1 MVGAKD
7 RGEAATPFLERRDV
21 KILQRVATRG
31 VVAYQVAYAFL
42 PGSNST
48 IALFLSQVAYWASRA
63 EGSVWL
69 THEGMRQQT
78 GLTKEQQDLAAKK
91 LMAMGVLEKTLKGLP
106 AKIHYAIDFDRLEE
120 LLMGCEVEDHPQ
132 PRLRETLNQGSGKA
146 ANQMSGNTPTGLRE
160 SRNHTNEKIQDK
172 TQDEIQHPP
181 TPPQAGGTTGRKL
194 SAVQQEKADLA
205 KMVEAI
211 YKAYPRKVAPA
222 AAMKA
227 IEKACKL
234 IEPKEL
240 LQAVQDYEAA
250 TSQWPAADR
259 DFIPMPSTWFN
270 QQRWLEDRREWT
282 RKIPG
287 ANAPKEEAAVPK
299 WKKDR
304 IALAEEGVRAAERA
318 LRSLAAQG
326 LTRQTCGYRFS
337 EADDNLQ
344 RARQRLAAEMG
355 VLGVGGEAETA
366 ATGLPA

>member
-1 MVGAKD
+1 M
-7 RGEAATPFLERRDV
+7 

-91 LMAMGVLEKTLKGLP
+91 LVTMGVLEKTLKGLP
-106 AKIHYAIDFDRLEE
+106 AKIHYTIDFDRLEE
-120 LLMGCEVEDHPQ
+120 LLMECEEGDHPQ
-132 PRLRETLNQGSGKA
+132 PRLRETLNQGSGKP
-146 ANQMSGNTPTGLRE
+146 ANQMSGNAPTGLRE

-181 TPPQAGGTTGRKL
+181 TPPQAGGARTRAPT
-194 SAVQQEKADLA
+194 AVQKEKLELEQIVKD
-205 KMVEAI
+205 I
-211 YKAYPRKVAPA
+211 YQAYPRKVGPA

-240 LQAVQDYEAA
+240 LQAVRDYEAA
-250 TSQWPAADR
+250 TSQWPEADR
-259 DFIPMPSTWFN
+259 DYIPMPTTWFN
-270 QQRWLEDRREWT
+270 QQRWLEDRKEWT
-282 RKIPG
+282 RRIPRKQSAG
-287 ANAPKEEAAVPK
+287 AGQGAEVPK
-299 WKKDR
+299 WKQDR
-304 IALAEEGVRAAERA
+304 IAMAEADVRAAERE
-318 LRSLAAQG
+318 LRSLTAQG
-326 LTRQTCGYRFS
+326 LTRQTCGYRFI
-337 EADDNLQ
+337 EADDKLH
-344 RARQRLAAEMG
+344 RARQKLAAEQG
-355 VLGVGGEAETA
+355 VLGVGGGAETA
-366 ATGLPA
+366 PTGLEP